1 MQSLGLA
8 LPADHRLR
16 GVLGDNGTA
25 DLVHVE
31 VGTEQDDLVS
41 TVAQPARGVARA
53 IGIEPAHHDA
63 TSGHAHSV
71 TPRRESPHTWPPEVA
86 RASLQDPAHP
96 VISPHSP
103 GLHFDVTRESPRLDE
118 FVPPPRRFS
127 A

>member
-1 MQSLGLA
+1 MQPLGLA
-8 LPADHRLR
+8 VTPDHRLG
-16 GVLGDNGTA
+16 GVLGDDRTA
-25 DLVHVE
+25 DPVHVE

-41 TVAQPARGVARA
+41 PVAQPARGVACA

-71 TPRRESPHTWPPEVA
+71 TPRSESPHTWPPEVA
-86 RASLQDPAHP
+86 RASLEDPVHP

-118 FVPPPRRFS
+118 FLPPPRRFS